1 MGERGLAGNG
11 SELVRG
17 WRRRIWRQEGYG
29 GRRPAKELRRRQ
41 RSEPGGSRSGD
52 PEPPGDWIWRPPP
65 RGDHRRPPP
74 ILRDEEDPPEIS
86 RIRQGWE
93 GGAVARGWP
102 TTGGEASVALVAGRR
117 GEAPAEVEV

>member
-1 MGERGLAGNG
+1 MEAADLASRRLRGEATSEGAQTVKEAAVGARGFQ
-11 SELVRG
+11 
-17 WRRRIWRQEGYG
+17 I
-29 GRRPAKELRRRQ
+29 
-41 RSEPGGSRSGD
+41 
-52 PEPPGDWIWRPPP
+52 
-65 RGDHRRPPP
+65 
-74 ILRDEEDPPEIS
+74 RDEEDPPEIS